1 MQPNDLQKQL
11 THLMEQVRQDDSL
24 GEDLQNNLTDLI
36 TAASADPTPGNL
48 EALAIVFQK
57 LADANKYMAAMTTI
71 QNIQLNDDVVE
82 ESPATTQ

>member
-11 THLMEQVRQDDSL
+11 TSLLAQVRQDDSL
-24 GEDLQNNLTDLI
+24 GEELQNNLTDLI

-71 QNIQLNDDVVE
+71 QNIQLDDDAVTE
-82 ESPATTQ
+82 PTAQA